1 MDEGNEPGASPAG
14 RRRSGRADRVIPA
27 GGDYARAR
35 GTGLLVAFTV
45 ATYGLPYGA
54 LAVAAGLDVWQTCF
68 LSLVMFT
75 GGSQFA
81 LIGIIAAGGTSAG
94 GAAIANAALLGVRN
108 MFYAVTLA
116 PILRPGRPWRRLA
129 AAHLTIDESTAVATA
144 QPTVPLQRLGFWV
157 TGAGTFV
164 VWNVSSLAGA
174 LLGQAIGDV
183 QALGLDAAAPAAF
196 LGLLWPRLKRR
207 QPLLVA
213 IASAVVAVAATPW
226 VPAGIPVLLTV
237 VVAVLVGTTNFLPEG
252 RPTK

>member
-1 MDEGNEPGASPAG
+1 MDEDNEL
-14 RRRSGRADRVIPA
+14 
-27 GGDYARAR
+27 GGQVR

-45 ATYGLPYGA
+45 ATYGIPYGA

-81 LIGIIAAGGTSAG
+81 LVGIIAAGGTSAG

-116 PILRPGRPWRRLA
+116 PILRPGRWRRLA

-164 VWNVSSLAGA
+164 VWNLSSLAGA
-174 LLGQAIGDV
+174 LLGEAIGDV
-183 QALGLDAAAPAAF
+183 RALGLDAAAPAAF
-196 LGLLWPRLKRR
+196 LGLLWPRLKNR

-213 IASAVVAVAATPW
+213 IASAVVAVAAVPW

-237 VVAVLVGTTNFLPEG
+237 VIAVLVGTTNIFQEG
-252 RPTK
+252 RPSR